1 VTSCIQL
8 SRRGADFKISHDLG
22 TFNDKNNFVD
32 EAAAVTV
39 ISLKICFEMF
49 DYQPNQYKPLIH
61 YNNGTTLIFARLN
74 QSHN

>member
-1 VTSCIQL
+1 M
-8 SRRGADFKISHDLG
+8 K
-22 TFNDKNNFVD
+22 KNNFVD

-49 DYQPNQYKPLIH
+49 GYQPNQYKPLIH